1 MKKNV
6 KQFIWN
12 GIDLDELR
20 QVMDKPADDAVE
32 TLYES
37 KSMERLRTFLV
48 NMAEN
53 DSVVSAELP
62 KTMRDFVQ
70 SELSIQF
77 SAEDI
82 ALFNETREIWEEKG
96 MKFILI
102 LMFRA
107 LPYTYMA
114 EKPAN
119 VLRMTKL
126 LITQPERRIFETAQ
140 FVFDVMDENW
150 WEPGKRG
157 ILTALK
163 VRIMHAAMR
172 QVILDNTYGE
182 KWNEEWGKPIS
193 QEDLIATN
201 QVFSLE
207 FFKGM
212 ELLGDPLTPQQQK
225 AWFHTW
231 KTIGNIMGVQDNLL
245 RKDVEEAWSLQY
257 AIYDHLFCGEPVSGI
272 LLAKALAETLDNLY
286 MPRKLVLILMKKML
300 EDEQFPDCFERML
313 GPTYEK
319 EFPDLFFK
327 PQTDDEKIANKKQ
340 LHEQFHSQLKEYD
353 QILKNKKTTILRKQ
367 PKHGLVDKA
376 RTWAIQ
382 ILALLLNQKHLVV
395 IHQNKLHNVL
405 HPKDK
410 KNEVEEFSE
419 ELVKDSLSALSGVMI
434 GILSLHFREGKQS
447 GFRIPKTLRAN
458 WSRTGKRKKGWI
470 WNIINR

>member
-1 MKKNV
+1 MKKNA

-300 EDEQFPDCFERML
+300 EDNQFPDCFERML

-353 QILKNKKTTILRKQ
+353 QILKNKKTTILR
-367 PKHGLVDKA
+367 L
-376 RTWAIQ
+376 
-382 ILALLLNQKHLVV
+382 ILK
-395 IHQNKLHNVL
+395 
-405 HPKDK
+405 
-410 KNEVEEFSE
+410 
-419 ELVKDSLSALSGVMI
+419 
-434 GILSLHFREGKQS
+434 
-447 GFRIPKTLRAN
+447 
-458 WSRTGKRKKGWI
+458 W
-470 WNIINR
+470 